1 MDPLRFEDSDIKT
14 WLRGPHHVM
23 LKESLSLCEWK
34 MHFRRVRLDRTQHLL
49 NVEITDDFRSDLIA
63 SARMWSMN
71 WPGAAAWSSANS
83 SQLVAAA
90 SENSF
95 HNIIAHWSALFS
107 TKIEKNQQMLRYQKH
122 EHRYILPE

>member
-1 MDPLRFEDSDIKT
+1 MDPLRFEDSDIKKT
-14 WLRGPHHVM
+14 WLRGLHHVM
-23 LKESLSLCEWK
+23 LKEYLALCKWK
-34 MHFRRVRLDRTQHLL
+34 MHFRRVRLNRTQHLL
-49 NVEITDDFRSDLIA
+49 NMQVRDDFEFDFIDP
-63 SARMWSMN
+63 ARMWSMN

-107 TKIEKNQQMLRYQKH
+107 TR
-122 EHRYILPE
+122 